1 MRSPGEAK
9 ELFQQYLAL
18 NPDLQTSTAHIMAAF
33 AVAPYVTN
41 ATLYELLGRRA
52 GQTFRRERAFF
63 WWNAFALSGLAK
75 HWPWFVKRRN
85 GGEPMNKLLFALRR
99 RISRKRWL
107 LLSRRLG
114 KEELN
119 PSIYTKRTGQGN
131 IWTKGGTWARS
142 STFTTLLIHKQHLPP
157 RPKWLRW
164 QEKLGDEGVRQIE
177 RELMNVIDPD
187 VMLAPEAR
195 TYACDYVRARVPLLV
210 GGYRLGRLMSA
221 KHLPW
226 FFQAKVPY
234 DGTTW
239 RHRRR
244 PANQLLKGDVRR
256 WEW

>member
-1 MRSPGEAK
+1 
-9 ELFQQYLAL
+9 
-18 NPDLQTSTAHIMAAF
+18 MAAF

-41 ATLYELLGRRA
+41 ETLYTLLDRKA

-75 HWPWFVKRRN
+75 EWKWFVKQRN
-85 GGEPMNKLLFALRR
+85 SGVPMNKLLFKLRR
-99 RISRKRWL
+99 KLSRKRWL

-119 PSIYTKRTGQGN
+119 PSIYSKRKGDGN

-142 STFTTLLIHKQHLPP
+142 SNFTRLLVEKKHLPK
-157 RPKWLRW
+157 RPKWAPW
-164 QEKLGDEGVRQIE
+164 HYKLGDEGVEQIE
-177 RELMNVIDPD
+177 RELMNVVDPD
-187 VMLAPEAR
+187 TMLAPEAR
-195 TYACDYVRARVPLLV
+195 IFACDYVRARVPQLV
-210 GGYRLGRLMSA
+210 DGFKGGRTTMLSPY
-221 KHLPW
+221 HLPW

-234 DGTTW
+234 KGTIY

-244 PANQLLKGDVRR
+244 PSNEPTPGGDVKR